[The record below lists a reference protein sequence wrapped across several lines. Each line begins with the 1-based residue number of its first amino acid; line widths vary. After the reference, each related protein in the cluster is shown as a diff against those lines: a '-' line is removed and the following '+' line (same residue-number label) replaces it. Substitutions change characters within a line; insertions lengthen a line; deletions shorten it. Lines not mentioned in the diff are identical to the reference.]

1 MMFTT
6 SRYGGVA
13 LIAGLICV
21 SSAAVAAP
29 PVKPAASKPST
40 SQGNG
45 PNNDKSNGNTA
56 VHEAVK
62 EGIRGRDLA
71 EIASGRE
78 KPPRSPH

>member
-1 MMFTT
+1 MFTI
-6 SRYGGVA
+6 SRYGGGA
-13 LIAGLICV
+13 LIAGLICM
-21 SSAAVAAP
+21 SSAAVATK
-29 PVKPAASKPST
+29 PVKPEASKPST

>member
-1 MMFTT
+1 MFTI
-6 SRYGGVA
+6 SRCSRVA
-13 LIAGLICV
+13 MIAGLICV
-21 SSAAVAAP
+21 GSAAVAAP
-29 PVKPAASKPST
+29 PVKPASSKPST

>member
-1 MMFTT
+1 MFTT

-13 LIAGLICV
+13 LIAGLICM

-45 PNNDKSNGNTA
+45 PKENNGNTA

>member
-1 MMFTT
+1 MFIT
-6 SRYGGVA
+6 SRYGGAA
-13 LIAGLICV
+13 LIAGLICM
-21 SSAAVAAP
+21 SSAAMAGP
-29 PVKPAASKPST
+29 PVKPASSKPST
-40 SQGNG
+40 SQANG
-45 PNNDKSNGNTA
+45 PKNDKSNGNTA